1 MATANGGRTGI
12 FYDVRTKKNRSACMA
27 QTRAHIT
34 HETVNKCR
42 KQKRGRVY
50 YHNFS
55 LYTVFLVA
63 SVCWGKCVS
72 ESCC

>member
-34 HETVNKCR
+34 HENVNKYR
-42 KQKRGRVY
+42 KQKSKKKPFPFILHFGW
-50 YHNFS
+50 
-55 LYTVFLVA
+55 LVCVWA
-63 SVCWGKCVS
+63 SV
-72 ESCC
+72 